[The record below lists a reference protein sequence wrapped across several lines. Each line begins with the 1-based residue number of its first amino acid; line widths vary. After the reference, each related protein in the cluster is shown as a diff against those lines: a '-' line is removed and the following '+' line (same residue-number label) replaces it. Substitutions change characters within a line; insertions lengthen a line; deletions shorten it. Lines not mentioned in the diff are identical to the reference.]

1 MRLSFKYK
9 FILSFVIIEIFFIS
23 LIVFYNFT
31 SFKNLSNSLI
41 NTNIESSSRLFAELI
56 KTPLITNDLATIDN
70 AIESFS
76 KMDYVTAIRI
86 FNSRNILI
94 SHKNDRNPRYREI
107 FDSNI
112 PTLNVEGKIFQLK
125 SIAIKIEDTKF
136 L

>member
-94 SHKNDRNPRYREI
+94 SHKNDRNP
-107 FDSNI
+107 D
-112 PTLNVEGKIFQLK
+112 
-125 SIAIKIEDTKF
+125 IEKF
-136 L
+136 LIIIFLL